1 MNTYFISFFIL
12 SLITVSSPGP
22 AVLFTI
28 NNTLNYRLTKTFCG
42 ILGVA
47 TGILLVAIFATL
59 LLIFAANTLGF
70 AVLLISIVGSLYFF
84 YLSFN
89 TLQKS
94 MQKEI
99 KKDEQHINSFQ
110 HGILISL
117 LNPKA
122 LAFFVFIF
130 PLYLNAKTISFQK
143 PVLLSLIFSFNVI
156 IIHSIYTIIFTR
168 IAKSIDLKKLTNIFN
183 KISAALFFTFGILL
197 LKQSIEN
204 ISNLFT

>member
-28 NNTLNYRLTKTFCG
+28 NNTLNCRLTKTLGG

-47 TGILLVAIFATL
+47 TGILLVAVFATL
-59 LLIFAANTLGF
+59 LIIFAANTLDF
-70 AVLLISIVGSLYFF
+70 AVLLISIAGSLYFF
-84 YLSFN
+84 YLAFN
-89 TLQKS
+89 SLQKS
-94 MQKEI
+94 VQKEI
-99 KKDEQHINSFQ
+99 KKDNQLINSFQ

-143 PVLLSLIFSFNVI
+143 PALLSLIFSFNVI
-156 IIHSIYTIIFTR
+156 IVHSIYTIIFTR

-183 KISAALFFTFGILL
+183 KISAALFFTFSILL
-197 LKQSIEN
+197 LKQTIEN

>member
-28 NNTLNYRLTKTFCG
+28 NNTLNYRLTKTFLG

-47 TGILLVAIFATL
+47 IGVFFVAAFATL
-59 LLIFAANTLGF
+59 LLIFAVNILDF
-70 AVLLISIVGSLYFF
+70 ALLIISVTGSLYFF

-89 TLQKS
+89 SWQKS
-94 MQKEI
+94 IQREH
-99 KKDEQHINSFQ
+99 KKDTQLNLFQ

-122 LAFFVFIF
+122 LAFFIFIF
-130 PLYLNAKTISFQK
+130 PLYLDTKTISFHK
-143 PVLLSLIFSFNVI
+143 PALLSLIFSFNVI
-156 IIHSIYTIIFTR
+156 IVHSIYTYVFTR
-168 IAKSIDLKKLTNIFN
+168 IAKSSDLKKLTYIFN
-183 KISAALFFTFGILL
+183 KISAALFFTFGTLL
-197 LKQSIEN
+197 IKQAIEN
-204 ISNLFT
+204 TSNLFT

>member
-28 NNTLNYRLTKTFCG
+28 NNTLNYRLTKTFLG

-47 TGILLVAIFATL
+47 IGVFFVAAFATL
-59 LLIFAANTLGF
+59 LLIFAVNILDF
-70 AVLLISIVGSLYFF
+70 ALLIISVTGSLYFF

-89 TLQKS
+89 SWQKS
-94 MQKEI
+94 IQREH
-99 KKDEQHINSFQ
+99 KKDTQLNLFQ

-122 LAFFVFIF
+122 LAFFIFIF
-130 PLYLNAKTISFQK
+130 PLYLDTKTISFQK
-143 PVLLSLIFSFNVI
+143 PALLSLIFSFNVI
-156 IIHSIYTIIFTR
+156 IVHSIYTYVFTR
-168 IAKSIDLKKLTNIFN
+168 IAKSIDLKKLTYIFN
-183 KISAALFFTFGILL
+183 KISAALFFTFGTLL
-197 LKQSIEN
+197 IKQAIEN
-204 ISNLFT
+204 TSNLFT

>member
-1 MNTYFISFFIL
+1 MNTYLISFFIL

-22 AVLFTI
+22 AVLFTVH
-28 NNTLNYRLTKTFCG
+28 NTLNYRLTKTFGG

-47 TGILLVAIFATL
+47 TGILLVAAIATSI
-59 LLIFAANTLGF
+59 LIFAANTLNF
-70 AVLLISIVGSLYFF
+70 ALLITSGVGSLYFF
-84 YLSFN
+84 YLSFSS
-89 TLQKS
+89 LQKNVR
-94 MQKEI
+94 KEFR
-99 KKDEQHINSFQ
+99 KNEQLISSFQ

-122 LAFFVFIF
+122 LAFFIFIF
-130 PLYLNAKTISFQK
+130 PLYLDTKTISFHR
-143 PVLLSLIFSFNVI
+143 PALLSLIFSFNVI
-156 IIHSIYTIIFTR
+156 IVHGIYTAVFTR
-168 IAKSIDLKKLTNIFN
+168 IAKSINLKKLTYLFN

>member
-28 NNTLNYRLTKTFCG
+28 NNTLNCRLTKTLGG

-47 TGILLVAIFATL
+47 TGILLVAVFATL
-59 LLIFAANTLGF
+59 LIIFAANTLDF
-70 AVLLISIVGSLYFF
+70 AVLLISIAGSLYFF
-84 YLSFN
+84 YLAFN
-89 TLQKS
+89 SLQKS
-94 MQKEI
+94 VQKEI
-99 KKDEQHINSFQ
+99 KKDNQLINSFQ

-143 PVLLSLIFSFNVI
+143 PALLSLIFSFNVI
-156 IIHSIYTIIFTR
+156 IVHSIYTIIFTR
-168 IAKSIDLKKLTNIFN
+168 IAKSIDLKKLTYIFN
-183 KISAALFFTFGILL
+183 KISAALFFTFGVLL
-197 LKQSIEN
+197 IKQTIEN
-204 ISNLFT
+204 TSNLFT

>member
-28 NNTLNYRLTKTFCG
+28 NNTLNYRLTKTFLG

-47 TGILLVAIFATL
+47 IGVFFVAAFATL
-59 LLIFAANTLGF
+59 LLIFAVNILDF
-70 AVLLISIVGSLYFF
+70 ALLIISVTGSLYFF

-89 TLQKS
+89 SWHKS
-94 MQKEI
+94 IQREH
-99 KKDEQHINSFQ
+99 KKDTQLNLFQ

-122 LAFFVFIF
+122 LAFFIFIF
-130 PLYLNAKTISFQK
+130 PLYLDTKTISFQK
-143 PVLLSLIFSFNVI
+143 PALLSLIFSFNVI
-156 IIHSIYTIIFTR
+156 IVHSIYTYVFTR
-168 IAKSIDLKKLTNIFN
+168 IAKSIDLKKLTYIFN
-183 KISAALFFTFGILL
+183 KISAALFFTFGTLL
-197 LKQSIEN
+197 IKQAIEN
-204 ISNLFT
+204 TSNLFT

>member
-28 NNTLNYRLTKTFCG
+28 NNTLNYRLTKTFLG

-47 TGILLVAIFATL
+47 IGVFFVAAFATL
-59 LLIFAANTLGF
+59 LLIFAVNILDF
-70 AVLLISIVGSLYFF
+70 ALLITSVTGSLYFF

-89 TLQKS
+89 SWQKS
-94 MQKEI
+94 IQREH
-99 KKDEQHINSFQ
+99 KKDTQLNLFQ

-122 LAFFVFIF
+122 LAFFIFIF
-130 PLYLNAKTISFQK
+130 PLYLDTKTISFHK
-143 PVLLSLIFSFNVI
+143 PALLSLIFSFNVI
-156 IIHSIYTIIFTR
+156 IVHSIYTYVFTR
-168 IAKSIDLKKLTNIFN
+168 IAKSSDLKKLTYIFN
-183 KISAALFFTFGILL
+183 KISAALFFTFGTLL
-197 LKQSIEN
+197 IKQAIEN
-204 ISNLFT
+204 TSNLFT

>member
-28 NNTLNYRLTKTFCG
+28 NNTLNYRLTKTFGG

-47 TGILLVAIFATL
+47 TGILLVAVFATL
-59 LLIFAANTLGF
+59 SLIFAVNILDF
-70 AVLLISIVGSLYFF
+70 ALLITSVTGSLYFF

-89 TLQKS
+89 SWQKS
-94 MQKEI
+94 IQREH
-99 KKDEQHINSFQ
+99 KKDTQLNLFQ

-122 LAFFVFIF
+122 LAFFIFIF
-130 PLYLNAKTISFQK
+130 PLYLDTKTISFHK
-143 PVLLSLIFSFNVI
+143 PALLSLIFSFNVI
-156 IIHSIYTIIFTR
+156 IVHSIYTYVFTR
-168 IAKSIDLKKLTNIFN
+168 IAKSIDLKKLTYIFN
-183 KISAALFFTFGILL
+183 KISAALFFTFGTLL
-197 LKQSIEN
+197 IKQAIEN
-204 ISNLFT
+204 TSNLFT

>member
-28 NNTLNYRLTKTFCG
+28 NNTLNYRLTKTFLG

-47 TGILLVAIFATL
+47 IGVFFVAAFATL
-59 LLIFAANTLGF
+59 LLIFAVNILDF
-70 AVLLISIVGSLYFF
+70 ALLIISVTGSLYFF

-89 TLQKS
+89 SWQKS
-94 MQKEI
+94 IQREH
-99 KKDEQHINSFQ
+99 KKDTQLNLFQ

-122 LAFFVFIF
+122 LAFFIFIF
-130 PLYLNAKTISFQK
+130 PLYLDTKTISFHK
-143 PVLLSLIFSFNVI
+143 PALLSLIFSFNVI
-156 IIHSIYTIIFTR
+156 IVHSIYTYVFTR
-168 IAKSIDLKKLTNIFN
+168 IAKSIDLKKLTYIFN
-183 KISAALFFTFGILL
+183 KISAALFFTFGTLL
-197 LKQSIEN
+197 IKQAIEN
-204 ISNLFT
+204 TSNLFT

>member
-28 NNTLNYRLTKTFCG
+28 NNTLNYRLTKTFLG

-47 TGILLVAIFATL
+47 IGVFFVAVFATL
-59 LLIFAANTLGF
+59 LIIFAVNILDF
-70 AVLLISIVGSLYFF
+70 ALLIISVTGSLYFF

-89 TLQKS
+89 SWQKS
-94 MQKEI
+94 IQREH
-99 KKDEQHINSFQ
+99 KKDTQLNLFQ

-122 LAFFVFIF
+122 LAFFIFIF
-130 PLYLNAKTISFQK
+130 PLYLDTKTISFHK
-143 PVLLSLIFSFNVI
+143 PALLSLIFSFNVI
-156 IIHSIYTIIFTR
+156 IVHSIYTYVFTR
-168 IAKSIDLKKLTNIFN
+168 IAKSIDLKKLTYIFN
-183 KISAALFFTFGILL
+183 KISAALFFTFGTLL
-197 LKQSIEN
+197 IKQAIEN
-204 ISNLFT
+204 TSNLFT